1 MQYPIPS
8 RRRLVGGLVAS
19 AVVSVSGCDLF
30 RGETKKE
37 TASKTLPAKDR
48 PPLQVVLVDGAFAD
62 ELQIRWQAFSE
73 QPLQIQ
79 AITAEQA
86 MSRSADATDVWIYP
100 SHLLGEW
107 VASER
112 IIPLPNAAAGKPYQP
127 DNESGDSGIEAIES
141 WPARWRLV
149 SRYGES
155 NYGLPLGAPLL
166 SLAVRN
172 LPIDKLD
179 RLEDSAKP
187 VEDRTAAASE
197 IWKEIL
203 DGAAANAPVIDTSWR
218 ESLAGLGKEQKDALV
233 DRFLWIAAST
243 NAKRRGLFDLT
254 SLQPRLQ
261 SAEFILAAEVLVRIA
276 ELFPSTTLATH
287 SEAWQRLVGTK
298 GDVAMLAIAFPPRST
313 ESTLDGENRE
323 AIRCS
328 KLTLNACLGFQ
339 ASVGRKTRQT
349 SVASQFVAW
358 LSDAEQRDALAK
370 YTTGVERWPGQPNP
384 DLIQPDVR
392 AYHNNSNREQRLE
405 PLTLSIRFAQA
416 SKYRDALANAL
427 IGALQSPDQT
437 KDQLRK
443 CVTEWNSITESIGML
458 KQRGSVESSM
468 GFGQ

>member
-1 MQYPIPS
+1 MQYPIPT

-19 AVVSVSGCDLF
+19 AVASVSGCDLF
-30 RGETKKE
+30 RDQPKKE
-37 TASKTLPAKDR
+37 SASKTIPAKDR
-48 PPLQVVLVDGAFAD
+48 PPLQVVLVDGSFKE

-73 QPLQIQ
+73 QPLQVD
-79 AITAEQA
+79 AITADQA
-86 MSRSADATDVWIYP
+86 LSRSADATDVWIYP
-100 SHLLGEW
+100 AHLLGEF

-112 IIPLPNAAAGKPYQP
+112 LVPLPTAAAGKPYQP
-127 DNESGDSGIEAIES
+127 DNAFADSEISTIES

-149 SRYGES
+149 SRFGEA

-166 SLAVRN
+166 CLAGRN
-172 LPIDKLD
+172 VPVDKLD

-187 VEDRTAAASE
+187 VEDRTAAANE

-203 DGAAANAPVIDTSWR
+203 DGTTAQPASPDKTWR
-218 ESLAGLGKEQKDALV
+218 ESLDGLGKEQKDALV

-254 SLQPRLQ
+254 RLQPRLL

-276 ELFPSTTLATH
+276 DLFPSTTLATH
-287 SEAWQRLVGTK
+287 SEAWQRLVGAK
-298 GDVAMLAIAFPPRST
+298 EDSAMLAIAFPSRSSDATT
-313 ESTLDGENRE
+313 EGENRE

-328 KLTLNACLGFQ
+328 KLTLNNCLGLQ
-339 ASVGRKTRQT
+339 ASIGRKTRQT

-358 LSDAEQRDALAK
+358 LSEAEQRDALAK
-370 YTTGVERWPGQPNP
+370 FTNGVERWPGQPNP
-384 DLIQPDVR
+384 DLIQPDIR

-416 SKYRDALANAL
+416 SKYRNPLAKALVAIL
-427 IGALQSPDQT
+427 KSPDKT
-437 KDQLRK
+437 KDQLGE
-443 CVTEWNSITESIGML
+443 CVTVWNSVTESIGML